1 MVAVGFGV
9 AVYGGSGV
17 FVGAELVGHT
27 TAVQV
32 GFPLGTGVFVGSPL
46 AAACPVSRQTANG
59 ATTNSALEGLF
70 DILAFGLGLVLG
82 DGLCFGALLP
92 GVKPCA
98 SLGIAIR
105 HVLNDLIGHAAL

>member
-32 GFPLGTGVFVGSPL
+32 GCPLGTGVFVGSPL

-59 ATTNSALEGLF
+59 IANTRPAPLTRPPEAATVRG
-70 DILAFGLGLVLG
+70 
-82 DGLCFGALLP
+82 P
-92 GVKPCA
+92 
-98 SLGIAIR
+98 
-105 HVLNDLIGHAAL
+105 